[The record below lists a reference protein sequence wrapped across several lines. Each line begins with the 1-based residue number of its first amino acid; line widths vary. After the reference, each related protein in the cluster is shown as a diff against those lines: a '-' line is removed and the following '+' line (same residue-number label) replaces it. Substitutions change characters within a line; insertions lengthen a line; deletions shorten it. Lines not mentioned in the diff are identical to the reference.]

1 MKTDLFSIHLG
12 NRYFVSSATIGN
24 VRGKAFVGTKF
35 ANFPVC
41 SLIRGRIKLTN
52 LLRITADFS
61 IQKLRFFIIKLQ
73 VNNNLKR
80 DYLNINS
87 DLLGIENVLFLVITG
102 GKYYFEPIQ
111 NKLECIGREIDKRIQ
126 IINLEQEIW
135 IYPFE

>member
-12 NRYFVSSATIGN
+12 NRYFVSSTTIGN

-35 ANFPVC
+35 ANFPVR
-41 SLIRGRIKLTN
+41 SLSRGRIKLTN

-80 DYLNINS
+80 DFLNISS
-87 DLLGIENVLFLVITG
+87 DLLGIEKILFSVITG

-111 NKLECIGREIDKRIQ
+111 NKSK
-126 IINLEQEIW
+126 
-135 IYPFE
+135 